1 MPPWS
6 VMIPTLI
13 DTVDRSASVVKKR
26 PDNSW
31 DRTAK
36 RSSTVSL
43 GDSPGGRGPIS
54 KGRES
59 TCSTEVTGTGLRTT
73 VVARMSVV
81 IGAEVDDAADEIPPA
96 VYSVVEPEPPTDALV
111 PQPPAVSVAISSTTV
126 KCLIASSDDQR
137 SAPVPTFCGDI
148 KARWSVGGARETW
161 RRVSPHD

>member
-13 DTVDRSASVVKKR
+13 DTLARSASVVKKR
-26 PDNSW
+26 PDKSW
-31 DRTAK
+31 AKIGK

-54 KGRES
+54 KGREP
-59 TCSTEVTGTGLRTT
+59 TCSTEVTGTGLRTN
-73 VVARMSVV
+73 VVARVSVI
-81 IGAEVDDAADEIPPA
+81 IGSEVDDPADEIPPA
-96 VYSVVEPEPPTDALV
+96 VSSVVEPEPLTDALV
-111 PQPPAVSVAISSTTV
+111 PQPPAVSVATTSTTV
-126 KCLIASSDDQR
+126 KCLIASSDGQR

-161 RRVSPHD
+161 RRVSLHD